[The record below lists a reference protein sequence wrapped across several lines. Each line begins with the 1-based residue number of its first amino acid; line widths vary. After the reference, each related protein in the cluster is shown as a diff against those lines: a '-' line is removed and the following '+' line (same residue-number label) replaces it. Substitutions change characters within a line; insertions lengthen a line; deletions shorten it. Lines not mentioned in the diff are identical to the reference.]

1 MSANP
6 KHKPILFAYGPS
18 GSGKTNLILS
28 QPALFNRPGVA
39 IHGHP
44 KEYRDMPFARVFG
57 YERPP
62 VASDPGVFREV
73 LGNPGIDLLVI
84 DEAAQAASSFG
95 QDFPQHI
102 VDSGKAALILVQG
115 ISEALDFVR
124 SMTARR
130 DGLVV
135 SIHWKD
141 TDLDKGPLM
150 GGKEET
156 GREVEPIVVPAVQRN
171 AVLAL
176 CHTLLPSP
184 EAEVW

>member
-18 GSGKTNLILS
+18 GSGKTDLILS

-44 KEYRDMPFARVFG
+44 KEYRDMPSARVFG

-84 DEAAQAASSFG
+84 DEAAQAALSFG
-95 QDFPQHI
+95 EDFLRRM
-102 VDSGKAALILVQG
+102 VDSGKAGLILVQDLD
-115 ISEALDFVR
+115 EALVYARFTHVR
-124 SMTARR
+124 QHVPV
-130 DGLVV
+130 L
-135 SIHWKD
+135 
-141 TDLDKGPLM
+141 
-150 GGKEET
+150 
-156 GREVEPIVVPAVQRN
+156 VPAVQRN

-176 CHTLLPSP
+176 CLTLLSSP
-184 EAEVW
+184 EPEVW